1 MTRILAA
8 LLAFTALTSA
18 QTGAP
23 SGPAPAQPVKPATAA
38 PPARPATPS
47 VPAVKDLKFPALRPI
62 EIPPVETFTLPN
74 GMKVFLLEDHEL
86 PLVHGAARIRT
97 GNLFDPAEKIGL
109 ATMTG
114 MVMRTGGTQ
123 QKTGDDLDIELEDIA
138 ASVES
143 SIEETF
149 GSVSFSALKEN
160 TDEVMG
166 IFHDVLTAPEFR
178 QEKLDLAK
186 TQMRSA
192 ISRRNDEAREIAVRE
207 FSNIIYGRDT
217 PYGWEEQYDTI
228 ARVTSSD
235 LRAFYQRYY
244 FPANVLLAVW
254 GDFSTAEMKAKLEKM
269 FAGWTVTQA
278 PVPPF
283 PTVSGKPAPGVF
295 LADKKDVAQ
304 TFFCLGQW
312 GSEFND
318 KDYPA
323 LEIMADILG
332 GGFQSRLFQRVRTK
346 MGNAYDI
353 SAYWGANY
361 DHPGLFEISGSTK
374 SVSTVET
381 VKAIREEVDR
391 IRTAEVSDE
400 ELTTAKDTALNSLVF
415 AFDTRSKTILRMLNY
430 EYYGYPRDFIQRY
443 QKALGAVTRADV
455 LRVAKARLN
464 PTTFTVVTV
473 GNPEQFL
480 EPLTALGGKVTP
492 IDLTIPGASAAE
504 AAPSDE
510 ESIAAAQQL
519 LARAQQAAGGADKI
533 AAVKDFTESARFQL
547 DPSVPNGGGMV
558 IQEVIK
564 WIAPTTYRQDSVM
577 PMGQVSAFSDGKT
590 GWMLTPRGFT
600 GLSGPQLKQVLGDV
614 FRVYFRLLLSDRIDG
629 RKVTALDEQTIQ
641 IWEGDQMVNV
651 AFDPQ
656 TGLPQKVSYEAVV
669 VSGPP
674 QPVEEDFSDFREMNG
689 VKIPF
694 RIEIQQGGKKFAVV
708 TVTDYKINAG
718 LKPEDLSKHP

>member
-86 PLVHGAARIRT
+86 PLVQGAARIRT

-186 TQMRSA
+186 TQMRSS
-192 ISRRNDEAREIAVRE
+192 ISRRNDEAREIALRE

-244 FPANVLLAVW
+244 FPSNVLLAVW

-283 PTVSGKPAPGVF
+283 PKVSGKPAPGVF

-590 GWMLTPRGFT
+590 GWMLTPRGLT
-600 GLSGPQLKQVLGDV
+600 GLSSPQLKQVLGDV

-641 IWEGDQMVNV
+641 IREGDQMVNV